1 MDNSIIIAIVT
12 SLVGL
17 IGGGGGVLAFL
28 STSQKTKED
37 SRSSSVIEWKQL
49 YDEMKARLDS
59 QEIENRQLR
68 DEINELKLQIV
79 SLNIELE
86 NYRLFDAYIH
96 DLESYAY
103 QLERLVRPFIT
114 SEAYDNLMDR
124 RPSKPQKETNPTE
137 LLDEEGI

>member
-1 MDNSIIIAIVT
+1 M
-12 SLVGL
+12 
-17 IGGGGGVLAFL
+17 
-28 STSQKTKED
+28 
-37 SRSSSVIEWKQL
+37 
-49 YDEMKARLDS
+49 
-59 QEIENRQLR
+59 IENRQLR

-79 SLNIELE
+79 GLNIELE

-96 DLESYAY
+96 DLESYSY

-124 RPSKPQKETNPTE
+124 RPSKPQKGTNPTE